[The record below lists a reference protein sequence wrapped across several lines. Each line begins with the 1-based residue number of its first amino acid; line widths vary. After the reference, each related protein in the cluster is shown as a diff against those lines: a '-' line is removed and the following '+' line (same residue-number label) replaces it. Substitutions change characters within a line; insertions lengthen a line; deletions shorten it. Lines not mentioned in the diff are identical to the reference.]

1 MKHGKEHCHWVAMNA
16 GVGVVYAGGGQL
28 AIIEPHDLA
37 NPLSAAKVLRG
48 LHLKSDIR
56 SVFRW

>member
-1 MKHGKEHCHWVAMNA
+1 VKHGKEHCHWVAMNA

-37 NPLSAAKVLRG
+37 NPRSAAKV
-48 LHLKSDIR
+48 
-56 SVFRW
+56 RW